1 MSRVFIVEDE
11 VLVARDIKS
20 RLEKLGYQVIGTA
33 ARGDDAVSRVLSERP
48 DLILMDINL
57 KGDMDGIE
65 AADRIRAEADLP
77 IIFCTAYSND
87 ETLARAKV
95 TVPYGYV
102 LKPFDNRELEITIE
116 IALHKHQMEVAL
128 KAAGVRLEATLQN
141 LDDGVLTVDQAGV
154 ILLANPMAVQLL
166 GLPKEVLMGSN
177 AEAVLCFEPLNTTG
191 TVIDIAALLQGQM
204 ALPSSFDRQVLLRQ
218 DQDALPVAVGLNWFS
233 PGEAPLL
240 VISLRD
246 LTTQIAQETQLVK
259 TAFYDDLT
267 SLPNRQLF
275 LDRLTTRL
283 ISKRADD
290 GQGPA
295 PFAVVAIRV
304 EGLSVINQAL
314 GFSAGDHA
322 IAEVARRIQ
331 GIAQP
336 SDTLSH
342 LGGGRFVLLRSDG
355 RDPGLILETIESLQA
370 LIHGSIEWAPDE
382 KVTVD
387 SHCGLVFGPGQYVAA
402 TDMVRDGETA
412 MGRAKSEGLAAV
424 VFNVAMHEKAKAMI
438 LMRSKLQ
445 DAINQ
450 RVLRPYFQPIVDLKT
465 LKIESFEAL
474 ARWPLPDDVFIPP
487 EDFIPLAEKS
497 SLILLLGDLML
508 ETVCQQLKAFN
519 SKAIDGFSI
528 AVNISS
534 EQFTEALVDRLDH
547 LISEYD
553 LQPQQ
558 IGLEITESVAMK
570 AIDSNLKLLETFRAR
585 GHKISVD
592 DFGTGYSSL
601 AYLKRFPLDTLKIDR
616 AFIQEL
622 APDTDDFII
631 AKAIIDLGHSL
642 GLKIVAEG
650 VETQAQLKLL
660 QELGCDL
667 GQGFYFQK
675 ASTGEMIS
683 QCYERGLPLGRA
695 QTL

>member
-166 GLPKEVLMGSN
+166 GLPKEVLMGLN

-204 ALPSSFDRQVLLRQ
+204 ALPSSFDRQLLLRQ

-295 PFAVVAIRV
+295 PFAVVVISV

-331 GIAQP
+331 RIAQP
-336 SDTLSH
+336 DDTLSH
-342 LGGGRFVLLRSDG
+342 LGGGRFALLRTDG
-355 RDPGLILETIESLQA
+355 RDPGLILETIESLQG

-387 SHCGLVFGPGQYVAA
+387 SHCGLVFGPGEYVAA

-424 VFNVAMHEKAKAMI
+424 VFDVAMHEKAKAML

-465 LKIESFEAL
+465 LKIVSFEAL
-474 ARWPLPDDVFIPP
+474 VRWPLPDDVFIPP
-487 EDFIPLAEKS
+487 DDFIPLAEKS
-497 SLILLLGDLML
+497 GLVLLLGDLML

-519 SKAIDGFSI
+519 SKSIDGFSI

-547 LISEYD
+547 LIIEYD

-675 ASTGEMIS
+675 ACTGEMIS

>member
-33 ARGDDAVSRVLSERP
+33 ARGDDAVTRVLGERP

-166 GLPKEVLMGSN
+166 GLSKEVLMGLN
-177 AEAVLCFEPLNTTG
+177 AEAVLRFEPLNTTG
-191 TVIDIAALLQGQM
+191 TAIDMAAMFQGQSS
-204 ALPSSFDRQVLLRQ
+204 LLNSFDRQLLLRQ
-218 DQDALPVAVGLNWFS
+218 DQDSLPVAVGLNWFS
-233 PGEAPLL
+233 PDEAPLL

-283 ISKRADD
+283 ISNPADD
-290 GQGPA
+290 DQGRA
-295 PFAVVAIRV
+295 PFAVVIISV

-314 GFSAGDHA
+314 GFSAGNHA
-322 IAEVARRIQ
+322 IVEVARRIQ
-331 GIAQP
+331 RIAQP
-336 SDTLSH
+336 DDTLSH
-342 LGGGRFVLLRSDG
+342 LGGGRFALLRSDG
-355 RDPGLILETIESLQA
+355 HDPGLILETIESLQG
-370 LIHGSIEWAPDE
+370 LIQGSIEWAPDE

-387 SHCGLVFGPGQYVAA
+387 SHCGLVFGPGEYVAA

-412 MGRAKSEGLAAV
+412 MGRAKSESLAAV
-424 VFNVAMHEKAKAMI
+424 VFDVAMHEKAKAMI

-465 LKIESFEAL
+465 LKIVSFEAL
-474 ARWPLPDDVFIPP
+474 VRWPLPDDVFIPP
-487 EDFIPLAEKS
+487 DDFIPLAEKS
-497 SLILLLGDLML
+497 GLILLLGDLML
-508 ETVCQQLKAFN
+508 ETVCQQLKAF
-519 SKAIDGFSI
+519 SLKAINGFSI

-547 LISEYD
+547 LICEYD
-553 LQPQQ
+553 LRPQQ

-616 AFIQEL
+616 TFIQEL

>member
-497 SLILLLGDLML
+497 SLILLLGDWML
-508 ETVCQQLKAFN
+508 EEVCQQLKAFN

-547 LISEYD
+547 LILEYD

-675 ASTGEMIS
+675 AGTGEMIS

>member
-331 GIAQP
+331 RIAQP
-336 SDTLSH
+336 DDTLSH
-342 LGGGRFVLLRSDG
+342 LGGGRFALLRSDG

-387 SHCGLVFGPGQYVAA
+387 SHCGLVFGPGEYVAA

-465 LKIESFEAL
+465 LKIVSFEAL
-474 ARWPLPDDVFIPP
+474 VRWPLPDDVFIPP

-547 LISEYD
+547 LIIEYD

-558 IGLEITESVAMK
+558 IGLEITESVAMN

>member
-20 RLEKLGYQVIGTA
+20 CLEKLGYQVIGTA
-33 ARGDDAVSRVLSERP
+33 ARGDDAVTRVLGERP

-166 GLPKEVLMGSN
+166 GLSKEVLMGLN
-177 AEAVLCFEPLNTTG
+177 AEAVLRFEPLNTTG
-191 TVIDIAALLQGQM
+191 TAIDMAAMLQGQSP
-204 ALPSSFDRQVLLRQ
+204 LLNSFDRQLLLRQ
-218 DQDALPVAVGLNWFS
+218 DQDSLPVAVGLNWFS

-246 LTTQIAQETQLVK
+246 LTPQIAQETQLVK

-283 ISKRADD
+283 ISNPADD
-290 GQGPA
+290 DQGRV
-295 PFAVVAIRV
+295 PFAVVIISV

-314 GFSAGDHA
+314 VFSAGNHA
-322 IAEVARRIQ
+322 IVEVARRIQ
-331 GIAQP
+331 RIAQP
-336 SDTLSH
+336 DDTLSH
-342 LGGGRFVLLRSDG
+342 LGGGRFALLRSDG
-355 RDPGLILETIESLQA
+355 HDPGLILETIESLQG
-370 LIHGSIEWAPDE
+370 LIQGSIEWAPDE

-387 SHCGLVFGPGQYVAA
+387 SHCGLVFGPGEYVAA

-412 MGRAKSEGLAAV
+412 RGRAKSEGLAAV
-424 VFNVAMHEKAKAMI
+424 VFDVAMHENAKAMI
-438 LMRSKLQ
+438 LMRSKL
-445 DAINQ
+445 
-450 RVLRPYFQPIVDLKT
+450 
-465 LKIESFEAL
+465 
-474 ARWPLPDDVFIPP
+474 
-487 EDFIPLAEKS
+487 
-497 SLILLLGDLML
+497 
-508 ETVCQQLKAFN
+508 
-519 SKAIDGFSI
+519 
-528 AVNISS
+528 
-534 EQFTEALVDRLDH
+534 
-547 LISEYD
+547 
-553 LQPQQ
+553 
-558 IGLEITESVAMK
+558 
-570 AIDSNLKLLETFRAR
+570 
-585 GHKISVD
+585 
-592 DFGTGYSSL
+592 
-601 AYLKRFPLDTLKIDR
+601 
-616 AFIQEL
+616 
-622 APDTDDFII
+622 
-631 AKAIIDLGHSL
+631 
-642 GLKIVAEG
+642 
-650 VETQAQLKLL
+650 
-660 QELGCDL
+660 
-667 GQGFYFQK
+667 
-675 ASTGEMIS
+675 
-683 QCYERGLPLGRA
+683 
-695 QTL
+695 

>member
-33 ARGDDAVSRVLSERP
+33 ARGDDAVTRVLGERP

-166 GLPKEVLMGSN
+166 GLSKEVLMGLN
-177 AEAVLCFEPLNTTG
+177 AEAVLRFEPLNTTG
-191 TVIDIAALLQGQM
+191 TAIDMAAMFQGQSS
-204 ALPSSFDRQVLLRQ
+204 LLNSFDRQLLLRQ
-218 DQDALPVAVGLNWFS
+218 DQDSLPVAVGLNWFS
-233 PGEAPLL
+233 PDEAPLL

-283 ISKRADD
+283 ISNPADD
-290 GQGPA
+290 DQGRV
-295 PFAVVAIRV
+295 PFAVVIISA

-314 GFSAGDHA
+314 GFSAGNHA
-322 IAEVARRIQ
+322 IVEVARRIQ
-331 GIAQP
+331 RIAQP
-336 SDTLSH
+336 DDTLSH
-342 LGGGRFVLLRSDG
+342 LGGGRFALLRSDG
-355 RDPGLILETIESLQA
+355 HDPGLILETIESLQG
-370 LIHGSIEWAPDE
+370 LIQGSIEWAPDE

-387 SHCGLVFGPGQYVAA
+387 SHCGLVFGPGEYVAA

-412 MGRAKSEGLAAV
+412 MGRAKSESLAAV
-424 VFNVAMHEKAKAMI
+424 VFDVAMHEKAKAMI

-465 LKIESFEAL
+465 LKIVSFEAL
-474 ARWPLPDDVFIPP
+474 VRWPLPDDVFIPP
-487 EDFIPLAEKS
+487 DDFIPLAEKS
-497 SLILLLGDLML
+497 GLILLLGDLML
-508 ETVCQQLKAFN
+508 ETVCQQLKAF
-519 SKAIDGFSI
+519 SLKAINGFSI

-547 LISEYD
+547 LICEYD
-553 LQPQQ
+553 LRPQQ

-616 AFIQEL
+616 TFIQEL

>member
-1 MSRVFIVEDE
+1 MSRVFVVEDE

-33 ARGDDAVSRVLSERP
+33 ARGDDAVTRVLSERP

-128 KAAGVRLEATLQN
+128 KTAGIRLEATLQN
-141 LDDGVLTVDQAGV
+141 LDDGVLTIDQTGE

-166 GLPKEVLMGSN
+166 GVSREMLMTLN
-177 AEAVLCFEPLNTTG
+177 AEALLRFEPLNATD

-204 ALPSSFDRQVLLRQ
+204 ALPISFDRQVLLRQ
-218 DQDALPVAVGLNWFS
+218 DQDSLPVAVGLNWFS
-233 PGEAPLL
+233 PGGSPLL

-246 LTTQIAQETQLVK
+246 LTTQIAQEAQLVK

-283 ISKRADD
+283 ISKRAND
-290 GQGPA
+290 GLDPA
-295 PFAVVAIRV
+295 PFAVVIISV
-304 EGLSVINQAL
+304 EGLGVINQAL

-322 IAEVARRIQ
+322 IVDVARRIQ
-331 GIAQP
+331 RIVKP
-336 SDTLSH
+336 DDTLSH
-342 LGGGRFVLLRSDG
+342 LGGGRFALLLTDG
-355 RDPGLILETIESLQA
+355 GDPGLTLEAVEKAQIS
-370 LIHGSIEWAPDE
+370 IHENIEWTLDAT
-382 KVTVD
+382 VTVD
-387 SHCGLVFGPGQYVAA
+387 SHCGLVFGPGEYVAA
-402 TDMVRDGETA
+402 NDMVRDGETA
-412 MGRAKSEGLAAV
+412 AGRAKSEGRAAV
-424 VFNVAMHEKAKAMI
+424 VFDVAMHEKAKAML
-438 LMRSKLQ
+438 LMRSKLK
-445 DAINQ
+445 DAIDQ
-450 RVLRPYFQPIVDLKT
+450 RVLLPYFQPIVDLKT
-465 LKIESFEAL
+465 LKIISFEAL
-474 ARWPLPDDVFIPP
+474 VRWPLSDDVFIPP
-487 EDFIPLAEKS
+487 DDFIPLAEKS
-497 SLILLLGDLML
+497 GLVLLLGDLML

-534 EQFTEALVDRLDH
+534 EQFTEALVDRLDY
-547 LISEYD
+547 LISKYD
-553 LQPQQ
+553 LLPQQ

-570 AIDSNLKLLETFRAR
+570 AIDSNLKLLEIFRER

-601 AYLKRFPLDTLKIDR
+601 AYLKRFPLDTIKIDR

-622 APDTDDFII
+622 ARDTDDFII

-650 VETQAQLKLL
+650 IETQAQMKLL

>member
-33 ARGDDAVSRVLSERP
+33 ARGDDAVTRVLSERP

-128 KAAGVRLEATLQN
+128 KAAGIRLEATLQN
-141 LDDGVLTVDQAGV
+141 LDDGVLTIDETGV

-166 GLPKEVLMGSN
+166 GLSKDMLMSLN
-177 AEAVLCFEPLNTTG
+177 AEAVLRFEPLNATDTT
-191 TVIDIAALLQGQM
+191 IDIAALLQGQM
-204 ALPSSFDRQVLLRQ
+204 ALPVSFDRQVLLRQ
-218 DQDALPVAVGLNWFS
+218 DQDPLPVAVGLNWFS
-233 PGEAPLL
+233 PGGSPLL

-246 LTTQIAQETQLVK
+246 LTTQIAQEVQLVK

-283 ISKRADD
+283 ISTRAND
-290 GQGPA
+290 GLDPT
-295 PFAVVAIRV
+295 PFAVVIISV
-304 EGLSVINQAL
+304 EGLDVINQAL

-322 IAEVARRIQ
+322 IVDVARRIQ
-331 GIAQP
+331 KIARP
-336 SDTLSH
+336 DDTLSH
-342 LGGGRFVLLRSDG
+342 LGGGRFALLLSDG
-355 RDPGLILETIESLQA
+355 GDPGLTLEAVEKAQIS
-370 LIHGSIEWAPDE
+370 IHANIEWTLDAT
-382 KVTVD
+382 VTVD
-387 SHCGLVFGPGQYVAA
+387 SYCGLVFGPGEYVAA
-402 TDMVRDGETA
+402 NDMVRDGETA
-412 MGRAKSEGLAAV
+412 VGRAKSEGLAAV
-424 VFNVAMHEKAKAMI
+424 VFDVAMYEKAKAML
-438 LMRSKLQ
+438 LMRSKLK
-445 DAINQ
+445 DAIDQ
-450 RVLRPYFQPIVDLKT
+450 RVLLPYFQPIVDLKT
-465 LKIESFEAL
+465 LKIISFEAL
-474 ARWPLPDDVFIPP
+474 VRWPLSDDVFIPP
-487 EDFIPLAEKS
+487 DDFIPLAEKS
-497 SLILLLGDLML
+497 GLVLLLGDLML
-508 ETVCQQLKAFN
+508 ETVCQQLKVFN

-534 EQFTEALVDRLDH
+534 EQFTEALVDRLDY
-547 LISEYD
+547 LISKYD
-553 LQPQQ
+553 LLPQQ

-570 AIDSNLKLLETFRAR
+570 AIDSNLKLLEIFRER

-601 AYLKRFPLDTLKIDR
+601 AYLKRFPLDTIKIDR

-622 APDTDDFII
+622 AVDTDDFII

-650 VETQAQLKLL
+650 VETQAQMKLL

-683 QCYERGLPLGRA
+683 SCYERGLPLGRA

>member
-1 MSRVFIVEDE
+1 VFIVEDE
-11 VLVARDIKS
+11 MLVARDIKS

-246 LTTQIAQETQLVK
+246 LTTQIAQEAQLVK

-370 LIHGSIEWAPDE
+370 LIHGSIEWSPDE

-450 RVLRPYFQPIVDLKT
+450 RVLLPYFQPIVDLKT

-547 LISEYD
+547 LILEYD

>member
-1 MSRVFIVEDE
+1 MSRVFVVEDE

-33 ARGDDAVSRVLSERP
+33 ARGDDAVTRVLSERP

-128 KAAGVRLEATLQN
+128 KTAGIRLEATLQN
-141 LDDGVLTVDQAGV
+141 LDDGVLTIDQTGE

-166 GLPKEVLMGSN
+166 GVSREMLMTLN
-177 AEAVLCFEPLNTTG
+177 AEALLRFEPLNATD

-204 ALPSSFDRQVLLRQ
+204 ALPISFDRQVLLRQ
-218 DQDALPVAVGLNWFS
+218 DQDSLPVAVGLNWFS
-233 PGEAPLL
+233 PGGSPLL

-246 LTTQIAQETQLVK
+246 LTTQIAQEAQLVK

-283 ISKRADD
+283 ISKRAND
-290 GQGPA
+290 GLDPA
-295 PFAVVAIRV
+295 PFAVVIISV
-304 EGLSVINQAL
+304 EGLGVINQAL

-322 IAEVARRIQ
+322 IVDVARRIQ
-331 GIAQP
+331 RIVKP
-336 SDTLSH
+336 DDTLSH
-342 LGGGRFVLLRSDG
+342 LGGGRFALLLTDG
-355 RDPGLILETIESLQA
+355 GDPGLTLEAVEKAQIS
-370 LIHGSIEWAPDE
+370 IHENIEWALDAT
-382 KVTVD
+382 VTVD
-387 SHCGLVFGPGQYVAA
+387 SHCGLVFGPGEYVAA
-402 TDMVRDGETA
+402 NDMVRDGETA
-412 MGRAKSEGLAAV
+412 AGRAKSEGRAAV
-424 VFNVAMHEKAKAMI
+424 VFDVAMHEKAKAML
-438 LMRSKLQ
+438 LMRSKLK
-445 DAINQ
+445 DAIDQ
-450 RVLRPYFQPIVDLKT
+450 RVLLPYFQPIVDLKT
-465 LKIESFEAL
+465 LKIISFEAL
-474 ARWPLPDDVFIPP
+474 VRWPLSDDVFIPP
-487 EDFIPLAEKS
+487 DDFIPLAEKS
-497 SLILLLGDLML
+497 GLVLLLGDLML

-534 EQFTEALVDRLDH
+534 EQFTEALVDRLDY
-547 LISEYD
+547 LISKYD
-553 LQPQQ
+553 LLPQQ

-570 AIDSNLKLLETFRAR
+570 AIDSNLKLLEIFRER

-601 AYLKRFPLDTLKIDR
+601 AYLKRFPLDTIKIDR

-622 APDTDDFII
+622 ARDTDDFII

-650 VETQAQLKLL
+650 IETQAQMKLL

-675 ASTGEMIS
+675 ASPGEMIS

>member
-295 PFAVVAIRV
+295 PFAVVVISV

-331 GIAQP
+331 RVAQP
-336 SDTLSH
+336 DDTLSH
-342 LGGGRFVLLRSDG
+342 LGGGRFALFRSDG
-355 RDPGLILETIESLQA
+355 RDPGLILETIESLQG

-387 SHCGLVFGPGQYVAA
+387 SHCGLVFGPGEYVAA

-412 MGRAKSEGLAAV
+412 MGRAKSEGLAAL
-424 VFNVAMHEKAKAMI
+424 VFDVAMHEKAKAML

-465 LKIESFEAL
+465 LKIVSFEAL
-474 ARWPLPDDVFIPP
+474 VRWPLPDDVFIPP
-487 EDFIPLAEKS
+487 DDFIPLAEKS
-497 SLILLLGDLML
+497 GLVLLLGDLML

-547 LISEYD
+547 LILEYD

>member
-508 ETVCQQLKAFN
+508 EEVCQQLKAFN

-547 LISEYD
+547 LILEYD

>member
-387 SHCGLVFGPGQYVAA
+387 SHCGLVFGPGEYVAA

-547 LISEYD
+547 LIFEYD

-570 AIDSNLKLLETFRAR
+570 AIDNNLKLLETFRAR

>member
-1 MSRVFIVEDE
+1 MS
-11 VLVARDIKS
+11 
-20 RLEKLGYQVIGTA
+20 
-33 ARGDDAVSRVLSERP
+33 GDDAVSRVLSERP
-48 DLILMDINL
+48 DLILMDVNL

-77 IIFCTAYSND
+77 IIFCTEYSND

-128 KAAGVRLEATLQN
+128 KAAGVRLEANLQN

-295 PFAVVAIRV
+295 PFAVVVISV

-322 IAEVARRIQ
+322 MAEVARRIQ
-331 GIAQP
+331 RVAQP
-336 SDTLSH
+336 DDTLSH
-342 LGGGRFVLLRSDG
+342 LGGGRFALLRSDG
-355 RDPGLILETIESLQA
+355 RDPGLILETIESLQG

-387 SHCGLVFGPGQYVAA
+387 SHCGLVFGPGEYVAA

-424 VFNVAMHEKAKAMI
+424 VFDVAMHEKAKAML

-465 LKIESFEAL
+465 LKIVSFEAL
-474 ARWPLPDDVFIPP
+474 VRWPLPDDVFIPP
-487 EDFIPLAEKS
+487 DDFIPLAEKS
-497 SLILLLGDLML
+497 GLVLLLGDLML

-519 SKAIDGFSI
+519 SKSIDGFSI

-534 EQFTEALVDRLDH
+534 EQFREALVDRLDH
-547 LISEYD
+547 LIIEYD
-553 LQPQQ
+553 LQPQK

>member
-11 VLVARDIKS
+11 VLVARDIKG

-33 ARGDDAVSRVLSERP
+33 ARGEDAVTRVLSERP

-128 KAAGVRLEATLQN
+128 KEAGIRLEATLQN

-154 ILLANPMAVQLL
+154 VLLANPMAIQLL
-166 GLPKEVLMGSN
+166 GIPKDVLMGLN
-177 AEAVLCFEPLNTTG
+177 AAAVLRFHALNPTDAA
-191 TVIDIAALLQGQM
+191 IDLAELLQGQ
-204 ALPSSFDRQVLLRQ
+204 APLPSSFDRQWLLRENQ
-218 DQDALPVAVGLNWFS
+218 ESLPVAVGLNWFS
-233 PGEAPLL
+233 PGEAALL

-246 LTTQIAQETQLVK
+246 LTTQIAQETRLVK

-275 LDRLTTRL
+275 LDRLSTRL
-283 ISKRADD
+283 ISTRADD
-290 GQGPA
+290 GQDPA
-295 PFAVVAIRV
+295 AFAVVVVSV

-314 GFSAGDHA
+314 GFSAGGHA
-322 IAEVARRIQ
+322 IIEVARRIQ
-331 GIAQP
+331 RIAQP
-336 SDTLSH
+336 DDTLSH
-342 LGGGRFVLLRSDG
+342 LGGGRFALLLNDG
-355 RDPGLILETIESLQA
+355 NDPGLILETIQSVQTSIQA
-370 LIHGSIEWAPDE
+370 NIELAPDATI
-382 KVTVD
+382 TVD
-387 SHCGLVFGPGQYVAA
+387 SHCGLVFGPGAYTAA
-402 TDMVRDGETA
+402 TDLVRDSETA
-412 MGRAKSEGLAAV
+412 MGRAKSESLSSAV
-424 VFNVAMHEKAKAMI
+424 FDVEMHEKAKAML

-445 DAINQ
+445 DAIDQ
-450 RVLRPYFQPIVDLKT
+450 KVLLPYFQPIVDLKT
-465 LKIESFEAL
+465 LKIVSFEAL
-474 ARWPLPDDVFIPP
+474 VRWPLAGEGFIPP
-487 EDFIPLAEKS
+487 DEFMPLAEKS
-497 SLILLLGDLML
+497 GLVLLLGDLML

-519 SKAIDGFSI
+519 LKAIEGFSI

-534 EQFTEALVDRLDH
+534 EQFSEALVDRLDQ
-547 LISEYD
+547 LILEYG
-553 LQPQQ
+553 LAPQQ

-570 AIDSNLKLLETFRAR
+570 AIDSNLKLLEKFRAR

-622 APDTDDFII
+622 ARDTDDFII